1 MADKKRI
8 PEEVFAEYQDL
19 FDSYDLNKNGKIER
33 KEMKTILKK
42 LGKEGT
48 EEEIEQIWK
57 SMNKIESDST
67 ISFNDFI
74 EFIKRFNLS
83 KNTMSTDDIIN
94 AFEIFDKN
102 HDGTIAINEFKHILM
117 DLGQKFSE
125 DEVNEIITEIDLDN
139 NGKIN
144 YRDFVEFWQEQ

>member
-102 HDGTIAINEFKHILM
+102 HDGTISINEFKHILM